1 MYKKILVFMAAFG
14 LLLCFSTAEASAAKI
29 HVDSEVKVKKILKK
43 YAKNV
48 NISSVKGSILDMDGD
63 TVQINIKGGQNL
75 TGKLMTKEPY
85 MNICKVYMAVK
96 KADFSNFSNIGVAV
110 KIDGHW
116 AVKTDTNPDT
126 LKSISNHDLNYN
138 YNNLPSYTTHI
149 WQSNDLPKIQ

>member
-1 MYKKILVFMAAFG
+1 
-14 LLLCFSTAEASAAKI
+14 
-29 HVDSEVKVKKILKK
+29 
-43 YAKNV
+43 
-48 NISSVKGSILDMDGD
+48 
-63 TVQINIKGGQNL
+63 
-75 TGKLMTKEPY
+75 
-85 MNICKVYMAVK
+85 MAVK

>member
-1 MYKKILVFMAAFG
+1 MAAFG

-75 TGKLMTKEPY
+75 TGKLMTKERTIHEY
-85 MNICKVYMAVK
+85 
-96 KADFSNFSNIGVAV
+96 
-110 KIDGHW
+110 
-116 AVKTDTNPDT
+116 
-126 LKSISNHDLNYN
+126 L
-138 YNNLPSYTTHI
+138 
-149 WQSNDLPKIQ
+149 